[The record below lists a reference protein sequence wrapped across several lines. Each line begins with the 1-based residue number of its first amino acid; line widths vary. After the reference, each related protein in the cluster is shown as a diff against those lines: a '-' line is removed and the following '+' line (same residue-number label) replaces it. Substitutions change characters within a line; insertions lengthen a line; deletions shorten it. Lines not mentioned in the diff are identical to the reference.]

1 VVGFIEMVVG
11 TLIQLEDHEED
22 LVDSVDLVEVVL
34 EAVVDLVEEEDL
46 LVEVVQAEAGK

>member
-1 VVGFIEMVVG
+1 
-11 TLIQLEDHEED
+11 
-22 LVDSVDLVEVVL
+22 VDLVEVVL